1 MIDLWWKSRGDDVS
15 GKNIVVCFPIHPGY
29 LELYVGRC
37 LPGPLTPG
45 RSFSLQVYVGLTFPH
60 VRADVPVRMTF
71 LPLLPFGFQCFQLLI
86 SLRATM
92 MAMITMSTTRMISRI
107 SVRPIPLSPPVDPV
121 S

>member
-1 MIDLWWKSRGDDVS
+1 MTTRFIWHLDCAKALCIHKNIDLR
-15 GKNIVVCFPIHPGY
+15 II
-29 LELYVGRC
+29 RC

-45 RSFSLQVYVGLTFPH
+45 RSFAVQVYVGLTFPH

-92 MAMITMSTTRMISRI
+92 MAMITMSTTRMIRRI
-107 SVRPIPLSPPVDPV
+107 SVRPIPSSPPEVEPLTGEV
-121 S
+121 PER